1 MKVFIS
7 IKERWEAYLKRLAKA
22 NTLNYGDN
30 RLDCCALNRMPY
42 PIKQSESTE
51 PRTKA

>member
-1 MKVFIS
+1 MKVFIN

-22 NTLNYGDN
+22 NTLIYGDN
-30 RLDCCALNRMPY
+30 RLDCCALNRMPDT
-42 PIKQSESTE
+42 IKQSESTE